1 MKFDS
6 LRFLRDYFSTM
17 GRFRQ
22 TMALYGFD
30 AIPADT
36 AGKWRRRGGLPSEWI
51 LRALCVLEIEH
62 GKPVA
67 LARYLEAQNGT
78 S

>member
-17 GRFRQ
+17 DRFRQ

-30 AIPADT
+30 AIPTDT
-36 AGKWRRRGGLPSEWI
+36 AGKWRRRGALPYEWI

-67 LARYLEAQNGT
+67 LARYLESQNGT
-78 S
+78 V